1 MRIDC
6 FICNP
11 PYGTQDNPQLC
22 YRIMNQMK
30 KYRAVV
36 ISPPA
41 PIFKVFYFKLTSI
54 EHVKFP
60 GIDMTTAISTIN
72 DNKPKMFEKKYKYKS
87 SSNPTQF
94 YIHARQC
101 FSGSMKTKYGI
112 KVRKIGIEK
121 ECKEKTYLIMT
132 DTERDFIN
140 RLIDETDLTF
150 WAKLYQRSINGPRFL
165 VPNLLAKTK
174 YAYLVEEVKNNDKD

>member
-1 MRIDC
+1 MKIDC

-11 PYGTQDNPQLC
+11 PYGTQDNPQIC
-22 YRIMNQMK
+22 CRIMRQMK
-30 KYRAVV
+30 NYRAVV
-36 ISPPA
+36 ISPPP

-54 EHVKFP
+54 EQVKFP
-60 GIDMTTAISTIN
+60 GIDMSTAISTIN
-72 DNKPKMFEKKYKYKS
+72 DNKPKMFEKKYKYKT

-94 YIHARQC
+94 YIQARQT
-101 FSGSMKTKYGI
+101 FSGFIKTKYCL

-121 ECKEKTYLIMT
+121 ECKEKTYLKMT

-140 RLIDETDLTF
+140 KLIDETDLTF
-150 WAKLYQRSINGPRFL
+150 WVELYKCCINGPRFL

>member
-22 YRIMNQMK
+22 CRIMKQLKN
-30 KYRAVV
+30 YRAVV

-41 PIFKVFYFKLTSI
+41 PIFNVFYFKLTSI
-54 EHVKFP
+54 EQVKFP
-60 GIDMTTAISTIN
+60 DIDMTTAISTIN
-72 DNKPKMFEKKYKYKS
+72 DNKPKMFEKKYKYKTY
-87 SSNPTQF
+87 NTPTQF
-94 YIHARQC
+94 YIQTRQT
-101 FSGSMKTKYGI
+101 FSGFHKTKYSI

-121 ECKEKTYLIMT
+121 ECKDKTYLKMI
-132 DTERDFIN
+132 DTEREFIN
-140 RLIDETDLTF
+140 KLIDETDLTF
-150 WAKLYQRSINGPRFL
+150 WSKLFQRSMNGPRFL

-174 YAYLVEEVKNNDKD
+174 YAYLVEEVKNNED

>member
-1 MRIDC
+1 MKIDC

-22 YRIMNQMK
+22 CRIMRQMK
-30 KYRAVV
+30 NYRAVV

-54 EHVKFP
+54 EQVKFP
-60 GIDMTTAISTIN
+60 GIDMSTAISTIN
-72 DNKPKMFEKKYKYKS
+72 DNKPKMFEKKYKYKT

-94 YIHARQC
+94 YIQARQT
-101 FSGSMKTKYGI
+101 FSGCMKTKYSL

-121 ECKEKTYLIMT
+121 ECKEKTYLKMT

-140 RLIDETDLTF
+140 KLIDETDLTF
-150 WAKLYQRSINGPRFL
+150 WVELYKSGINGPRFL